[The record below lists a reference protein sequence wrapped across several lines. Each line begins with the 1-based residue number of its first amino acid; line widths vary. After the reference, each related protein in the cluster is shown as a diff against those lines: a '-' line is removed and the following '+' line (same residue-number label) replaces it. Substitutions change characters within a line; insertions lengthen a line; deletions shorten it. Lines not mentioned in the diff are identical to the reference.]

1 MDADRFAAY
10 WGSSTPRMHIPGF
23 THPVKDLFL
32 DDVLSL
38 TGYIPPKKGKK
49 KKFGNWSNPST
60 RKKTAWNDSELSDDD
75 NDYDE
80 MDPASDADT
89 ASMKV
94 STSKTTT
101 IPIEEL
107 VKRVN
112 SNEVDYD
119 MVAQLVKHLVFQK
132 EKGDDGSILVFLPG
146 APEINRAKETILKVT
161 KGDSMLIL
169 PLHGGLQPQDQKK
182 VFDSPGYGI
191 TKVILS
197 TNVAETSITIPDVTL
212 VIDCCREKQS
222 AYDPSNRMPLLIEK
236 LASQDSLKQRRGR
249 AGRVRPGTCYKLI
262 SRETF
267 ESLPEHGEPE
277 IKRCALDQTLLSLI
291 FLGLERGS
299 GTFLSKLIDP
309 PSFTSIESAIFS
321 LEKLGALFKSKMEEE
336 IRVSLTPL
344 GVHLAGIP
352 APPSI
357 GKLLVYGSLLGC
369 RSAAL
374 AIAAGLSGGKSPFLR
389 IDRRSIDTDTKEGYK
404 NQMVLDERDKL
415 FDSVGNSDHAILS
428 AIYNGWDSLSGGG
441 GVKRKYLE
449 SLGLS
454 VNAMRDMKQLVSQ
467 LDGALASGGFYS
479 TSESDCNG
487 KSWRIIR
494 SCVVA
499 SFAPAQIARVQRSS
513 TKYAETVEGAVEKE
527 GEAKELKFYTRSSGD
542 KDSSVDSSNLTK
554 HYHGTS
560 EARCFVHPSSFTFSV
575 GSYTCPWIVYYQL
588 VRTSK
593 PFMRDVTECSNY
605 DLLLFGGN
613 IEVSA
618 SDGVIVV
625 DDYVRMSANARIA
638 ALISGLRKR
647 VDNLLTKKI
656 AEPSFDVAKSVEMK
670 LIVKLLRTD
679 GMGQ

>member
-1 MDADRFAAY
+1 
-10 WGSSTPRMHIPGF
+10 
-23 THPVKDLFL
+23 
-32 DDVLSL
+32 
-38 TGYIPPKKGKK
+38 
-49 KKFGNWSNPST
+49 
-60 RKKTAWNDSELSDDD
+60 
-75 NDYDE
+75 
-80 MDPASDADT
+80 
-89 ASMKV
+89 
-94 STSKTTT
+94 
-101 IPIEEL
+101 
-107 VKRVN
+107 
-112 SNEVDYD
+112 
-119 MVAQLVKHLVFQK
+119 
-132 EKGDDGSILVFLPG
+132 
-146 APEINRAKETILKVT
+146 
-161 KGDSMLIL
+161 
-169 PLHGGLQPQDQKK
+169 
-182 VFDSPGYGI
+182 
-191 TKVILS
+191 
-197 TNVAETSITIPDVTL
+197 
-212 VIDCCREKQS
+212 
-222 AYDPSNRMPLLIEK
+222 MPLLIEK
-236 LASQDSLKQRRGR
+236 FASQDSLKQRRGR

-267 ESLPEHGEPE
+267 NGLPEHGEPE

-309 PSFTSIESAIFS
+309 PSSTSIESAIFS
-321 LEKLGALFKSKMEEE
+321 LEKLGALFKSKIEEE

-415 FDSVGNSDHAILS
+415 FDSVGNSDHAMLS
-428 AIYNGWDSLSGGG
+428 AIFNGWDSLSGGG

-467 LDGALASGGFYS
+467 LDGALASGGFYV
-479 TSESDCNG
+479 TPESDCNG

-554 HYHGTS
+554 HFHGTS
-560 EARCFVHPSSFTFSV
+560 EERCFVHPSSFTFSV

-638 ALISGLRKR
+638 ALISGLRKK